1 MKPLISI
8 TKVKEKN
15 IFDILIFLGKALV
28 IL

>member
-8 TKVKEKN
+8 TKVKEQN
-15 IFDILIFLGKALV
+15 IFDILILLGKAQV

>member
-15 IFDILIFLGKALV
+15 IFDILILLGKALV